1 MELELSTA
9 EFRLT
14 GLVGRERM
22 VDCGGAAV
30 AVLLRASRLRRHKV
44 TGSWWRVD
52 ADGDIGVPELDG
64 IQKSA
69 LIIQI
74 SQPMRSVRF
83 QEIMGCFNFGCWIG
97 R

>member
-1 MELELSTA
+1 LDCFEKQAILVELELSTA

-69 LIIQI
+69 LFIQNLE
-74 SQPMRSVRF
+74 SALRSWRCC
-83 QEIMGCFNFGCWIG
+83 E
-97 R
+97 